1 MTSWQ
6 VESCSEPT
14 FDARS
19 LREELGEFGWCIC
32 FVQWGI
38 HIHFEIWRVNHL
50 KREML
55 KHEIAQ
61 LWMIER
67 FVTFFCTEHLM
78 IGPPG
83 PKFRTAKHQ
92 IMDQLG
98 QPGINWVPTTRGTE
112 LC

>member
-1 MTSWQ
+1 MTPWH
-6 VESCSEPT
+6 VERCSEP
-14 FDARS
+14 DCAARS

-32 FVQWGI
+32 FVQRSI
-38 HIHFEIWRVNHL
+38 HIHFEIGRVKHL

-55 KHEIAQ
+55 KHQIAC

-67 FVTFFCTEHLM
+67 FLTFWRTEHLM

-83 PKFRTAKHQ
+83 PKFRAANHQ
-92 IMDQLG
+92 IMDQLC
-98 QPGINWVPTTRGTE
+98 QPGITRITTTTGTE